1 MRWPCFLL
9 LASLPLASAATA
21 QTTGSASSPKSLKF
35 DVAQV
40 PATRDSFVF
49 RLRGQERG
57 WAVWQYEIRP
67 LEMTQEVVYTA
78 ASEFRPVEEERL
90 RVVVNRLT
98 GQPISTFHHIDLFS
112 PGSDTVMVEHDLE
125 VKRGEISGR
134 RRGGTR
140 SGGVIIVP
148 VSRPFASGTV
158 LSDYGFLAAAVS
170 NAVPG
175 DWRRVR
181 SRAARPSR
189 PDLLRSVHASQ
200 RPVRHLLG
208 GSLDADRVGG
218 RVVQHRLAQR
228 AAGALGLRAPVRAH
242 DVRGLGPREEGRA
255 LPADLAG
262 RRVGERQYGGRPHQ
276 LLRDAALESLEP
288 GPLARGRPHALAR
301 HHGRALSEPAGDGE
315 GGAPPAGRQP
325 AVLAGLHRRHD
336 LAVRQRRV
344 LRLRAHGHRVDG

>member
-9 LASLPLASAATA
+9 LASLPLASATTA

-112 PGSDTVMVEHDLE
+112 PGSDTLMVEHDLE

-134 RRGGTR
+134 RRVGTR

-148 VSRPFASGTV
+148 VSRPFAPGTV
-158 LSDYGFLAAAVS
+158 LSDYVFLAGAVS

-175 DWRRVR
+175 D
-181 SRAARPSR
+181 S
-189 PDLLRSVHASQ
+189 
-200 RPVRHLLG
+200 LG
-208 GSLDADRVGG
+208 VSAYKEFDDSLVTLTFVA
-218 RVVQHRLAQR
+218 
-228 AAGALGLRAPVRAH
+228 
-242 DVRGLGPREEGRA
+242 ES
-255 LPADLAG
+255 PATIE
-262 RRVGERQYGGRPHQ
+262 V
-276 LLRDAALESLEP
+276 
-288 GPLARGRPHALAR
+288 
-301 HHGRALSEPAGDGE
+301 
-315 GGAPPAGRQP
+315 PAGRFD
-325 AVLAGLHRRHD
+325 VLPLRSGGFRIYATRTGP
-336 LAVRQRRV
+336 RRV
-344 LRLRAHGHRVDG
+344 VKGETLDGAFSFELVQSGSVVPRAE

>member
-21 QTTGSASSPKSLKF
+21 QTTGSASSPKSLTF

-112 PGSDTVMVEHDLE
+112 PG
-125 VKRGEISGR
+125 
-134 RRGGTR
+134 
-140 SGGVIIVP
+140 
-148 VSRPFASGTV
+148 TV
-158 LSDYGFLAAAVS
+158 LSDYVFLAGAVS

-175 DWRRVR
+175 D
-181 SRAARPSR
+181 S
-189 PDLLRSVHASQ
+189 
-200 RPVRHLLG
+200 LG
-208 GSLDADRVGG
+208 VPAYKEFDDSLVTLTFVA
-218 RVVQHRLAQR
+218 
-228 AAGALGLRAPVRAH
+228 
-242 DVRGLGPREEGRA
+242 ES
-255 LPADLAG
+255 PATIE
-262 RRVGERQYGGRPHQ
+262 V
-276 LLRDAALESLEP
+276 
-288 GPLARGRPHALAR
+288 
-301 HHGRALSEPAGDGE
+301 
-315 GGAPPAGRQP
+315 PAGRFD
-325 AVLAGLHRRHD
+325 VLPLRSGGFRIYATRTGP
-336 LAVRQRRV
+336 RRV
-344 LRLRAHGHRVDG
+344 VKGETLDGAFSFELVRSGPVVPSAE

>member
-21 QTTGSASSPKSLKF
+21 QTTGSASSPKSLTF

-134 RRGGTR
+134 RRVGTR

-148 VSRPFASGTV
+148 VSRPFAPGTV
-158 LSDYGFLAAAVS
+158 LSDYVFLAG
-170 NAVPG
+170 PY
-175 DWRRVR
+175 RT
-181 SRAARPSR
+181 PSR
-189 PDLLRSVHASQ
+189 VIRS
-200 RPVRHLLG
+200 
-208 GSLDADRVGG
+208 GS
-218 RVVQHRLAQR
+218 
-228 AAGALGLRAPVRAH
+228 
-242 DVRGLGPREEGRA
+242 
-255 LPADLAG
+255 
-262 RRVGERQYGGRPHQ
+262 RRTRNSTIRW
-276 LLRDAALESLEP
+276 
-288 GPLARGRPHALAR
+288 
-301 HHGRALSEPAGDGE
+301 
-315 GGAPPAGRQP
+315 
-325 AVLAGLHRRHD
+325 
-336 LAVRQRRV
+336 
-344 LRLRAHGHRVDG
+344 